1 MGDFRLDF
9 DGDWR
14 QDTIASVDMTMGS
27 ATVRVPRNV
36 NLNHDNRYVIFGGID
51 TPRRSRRGDPE
62 RTGTTK
68 SLILETSVR
77 FGDIT
82 LR

>member
-1 MGDFRLDF
+1 M
-9 DGDWR
+9 
-14 QDTIASVDMTMGS
+14 MMGS

-51 TPRRSRRGDPE
+51 TPGRSRRNDPE
-62 RTGTTK
+62 RGGPRK

-77 FGDIT
+77 FGDISV
-82 LR
+82 R